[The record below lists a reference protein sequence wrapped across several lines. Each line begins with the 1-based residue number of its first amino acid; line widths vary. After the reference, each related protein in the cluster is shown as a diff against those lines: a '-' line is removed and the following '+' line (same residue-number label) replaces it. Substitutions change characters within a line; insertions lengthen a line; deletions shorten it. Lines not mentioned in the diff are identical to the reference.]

1 MNPTSIIKS
10 KFSNQVHKL
19 LEPNIGMK
27 RSERWKKV
35 NVKKYTDAE
44 KVALFDQIDQ
54 LHKDTSAELTNYQ
67 FNRRMKKRIHAARVK
82 RGYNFKK
89 KMSKEDYLKTQ
100 LQHA

>member
-1 MNPTSIIKS
+1 MNPTSMIKS

-19 LEPNIGMK
+19 LDPNIGVK
-27 RSERWKKV
+27 RSERWK
-35 NVKKYTDAE
+35 VKAKPLTAAE
-44 KVALFDQIDQ
+44 KIALFDQIDQ

-67 FNRRMKKRIHAARVK
+67 FNKRTKKRIHAARVK